1 MSSFCAILLYNSWQ
15 QCHVISPPPYPLI
28 NRTLTP
34 SFHSTSDWSAETG
47 SVWLHQSIGGLQ
59 RGRWCHLML
68 LTHRS
73 HEISLQQTPSLPEI
87 PSWDS
92 VCVCLCC
99 GDIIGNLS
107 WCQTTFWGMTSVCR
121 SKEIL
126 ERANSCMHVNAPVLI
141 CASHISCEKMIYPP
155 NYIYELVV
163 AA

>member
-1 MSSFCAILLYNSWQ
+1 MSSFCTILLYNSWQ

-107 WCQTTFWGMTSVCR
+107 WCQTTFLRNDFSLQKQRNPGK
-121 SKEIL
+121 SKFL
-126 ERANSCMHVNAPVLI
+126 HACKCTCTNMR
-141 CASHISCEKMIYPP
+141 ISY
-155 NYIYELVV
+155 
-163 AA
+163 